1 MSQLF
6 FKYDLIVWLKKI
18 EEDEIVDSRRC
29 VDQLIKSQL
38 LAKVKVWLLTF
49 WSTSTLKSQES
60 RKVMWDYQV
69 WSSRIKK
76 VKKRFKKSKIGI
88 LKYFLSTNL
97 HDLLSNFTRQFWA
110 IYKSIWDAWWLIIES
125 AFDTTCWWKM
135 WDQKVSWSGRNQ
147 SVKSSSHYSWNS
159 QTLRNIS
166 KSFDLTKYLNLW
178 PICDQSRQ
186 SFFILDGCA

>member
-18 EEDEIVDSRRC
+18 EEDEIVDSRRY

-38 LAKVKVWLLTF
+38 LEKVEVWLLTF

-60 RKVMWDYQV
+60 RKDMWNYQV

-76 VKKRFKKSKIGI
+76 VKKRFKKSKIEI

-97 HDLLSNFTRQFWA
+97 HDHLSNFTRQFWA
-110 IYKSIWDAWWLIIES
+110 IYKSIWYAWWLIIKS
-125 AFDTTCWWKM
+125 AFDTTSWWKM
-135 WDQKVSWSGRNQ
+135 WSQKVFEVEEIKVG
-147 SVKSSSHYSWNS
+147 S
-159 QTLRNIS
+159 QCLITLEILKHLEIFPRV
-166 KSFDLTKYLNLW
+166 LTL
-178 PICDQSRQ
+178 PCT
-186 SFFILDGCA
+186 